1 MYYVVTGAAG
11 FIGSN
16 LVKALNERGETDIIA
31 VDNLTRADKFRN
43 LAGCEIADFID
54 KRDFVAQLSAGEFE
68 GAIEAVLHQGAC
80 SDTME
85 TDGRYMMENNYR
97 YSVALLDY
105 CQEEEVP
112 LLYASSAAVYG
123 GGSVFRELRECEAP
137 LNIYGY
143 SKFLFDQVVR
153 RRLADAQSQIA
164 GFRYFNV
171 YGPNEAHKG
180 RMASVAFHFFNQFQ
194 AEKRVKLFQGW
205 DGYADGEQQRDF
217 ISIEDVIAVNLH
229 FLERPALSGIF
240 NLGTGRAQSF
250 NDVAVATVNACL
262 RAEGQAA
269 LTLEEMRTRN
279 MIEYIAFPDALKGKY
294 QSHTEADN
302 SMLRRA
308 GYANSFL
315 TVEEGVSRY
324 CEHLLDQS
332 T

>member
-1 MYYVVTGAAG
+1 M
-11 FIGSN
+11 
-16 LVKALNERGETDIIA
+16 
-31 VDNLTRADKFRN
+31 
-43 LAGCEIADFID
+43 
-54 KRDFVAQLSAGEFE
+54 
-68 GAIEAVLHQGAC
+68 
-80 SDTME
+80 
-85 TDGRYMMENNYR
+85 
-97 YSVALLDY
+97 
-105 CQEEEVP
+105 
-112 LLYASSAAVYG
+112 
-123 GGSVFRELRECEAP
+123 
-137 LNIYGY
+137 
-143 SKFLFDQVVR
+143 
-153 RRLADAQSQIA
+153 
-164 GFRYFNV
+164 
-171 YGPNEAHKG
+171 
-180 RMASVAFHFFNQFQ
+180 
-194 AEKRVKLFQGW
+194 
-205 DGYADGEQQRDF
+205 
-217 ISIEDVIAVNLH
+217 H